1 MKQIDLMRKFEKALP
16 AQAHKFDKRKIA
28 RGVWQYTDLEIIRLF
43 NIFKTGF
50 DAGLKAGKREA
61 SKLIDEAEDNEL
73 LEAAK
78 QRESSPKVEVSLGEL
93 SKRASA
99 KA

>member
-61 SKLIDEAEDNEL
+61 SKFDAAEDNDL

-93 SKRASA
+93 GKRVGTKS
-99 KA
+99 